1 MIPELVL
8 CACILHNICIDA
20 GDVND
25 EEDAA
30 VRDGAEARADR
41 AEINAAC
48 GRIFRNNGK
57 IQIYYVFMTNHL
69 KNLIAIFCILYF
81 VFCTL
86 YLSRSACCS

>member
-1 MIPELVL
+1 M

-30 VRDGAEARADR
+30 VRDEAEARADR

-48 GRIFRNNGK
+48 ERIFRNNGE
-57 IQIYYVFMTNHL
+57 ILIYNSNVLFIYEHLSKELMTVF
-69 KNLIAIFCILYF
+69 
-81 VFCTL
+81 
-86 YLSRSACCS
+86 